1 MPGLILGIIGVST
14 AYTPPATYPVAV
26 FWSHEADMPVYD
38 QANRDAN
45 AVLTKPQN
53 TPGLVVAD
61 ELATLKATLQQ
72 DFDSS
77 SPLLNQ

>member
-1 MPGLILGIIGVST
+1 
-14 AYTPPATYPVAV
+14 
-26 FWSHEADMPVYD
+26 MPVYD

-45 AVLTKPQN
+45 AVLTKLQN